1 MDSSQNEW
9 TQAANKQ
16 GLVSIG
22 THSLFLTTSGP
33 PRAPS
38 QPVVIIE
45 AGHSDCTVSWP
56 AVMRAISPF
65 ARIYGYDRA
74 GYGNS
79 EASPSPGTAINIAV
93 ELSALL
99 AAAGVSGPYIMV
111 AHSYGG
117 ILAREFMAANLEEC
131 VGLVLV
137 DTVQEDALQYEWPF
151 AALKAVQGSLDQC
164 ETTGV
169 VAKSKLTAEEWKAIR
184 YANAQESFEAT
195 ADKEFAELF
204 SSARTLDEKKQFETC
219 AFGDRPVSVIKGR
232 ADRDYEMIYEAGV
245 EAGNGTP
252 EERADVRRFN
262 DSIGENLERM
272 QRRQLLLSK
281 RSRMV
286 YAKESGH
293 QVHMQQPELIAEEVK
308 WVIDSLCE
316 FSETGAALIE

>member
-1 MDSSQNEW
+1 MDSSQNQW

-45 AGHSDCTVSWP
+45 AGHDDCSVSWP

-65 ARIYGYDRA
+65 ARVYSYDRA
-74 GYGNS
+74 GYGRS
-79 EASPSPGTAINIAV
+79 EASPAPGTATNIAA

-99 AAAGVSGPYIMV
+99 IAAGVPGPYIMV
-111 AHSYGG
+111 GHSYGG
-117 ILAREFMAANLEEC
+117 ILTREFMAANLEKC

-137 DTVQEDALQYEWPF
+137 DTLQEDALNYEWPF
-151 AALKAVQGSLDQC
+151 PALKAIQGSLDQC
-164 ETTGV
+164 ETIGV
-169 VAKSKLTAEEWKAIR
+169 VAKSKLTPEEWKAIKH
-184 YANAQESFEAT
+184 ANAQDTFTAT

-204 SSARTLDEKKQFETC
+204 ASAITLDAKKQFDTC
-219 AFGDRPVSVIKGR
+219 AFGDRPVSVIKGC
-232 ADRDYEMIYEAGV
+232 AARDYEMIYEAGV
-245 EAGNGTP
+245 KAGNGTP
-252 EERADVRRFN
+252 EERAEVRRFN
-262 DSIGENLERM
+262 DSIDENWEVM
-272 QRRQLLLSK
+272 QRKQLQLSK

-308 WVIDSLCE
+308 WVMDS
-316 FSETGAALIE
+316 S